1 MPNEEPNHAD
11 HIEARYSELQTR
23 MKSLEFVVLPLPSRE
38 AITGIFVFKPNTRP
52 ARIISGDESFIIP
65 DPKQRYPETSVLTAD
80 FVRTLKGVTS
90 DDKEL
95 LLIYAADEAAS
106 DVAVFRAIAPALW
119 ADLLAVMNCR
129 FASPLLGNLALP
141 NAEPLYFTK
150 CHPNP
155 ERYLAEVLDNLQKV
169 LLTERRPRTLNCRSG
184 ATLMRKLIAFCAEE
198 VARAG
203 RECKARRI
211 KISRGLTDPANEAV
225 KRVRAT
231 PKKIAREPRT
241 LASTPAKLIETAITP
256 EKRLEYIKVTDNQC
270 RRGLY
275 VALSGDPLAVPMLFA
290 IEERLHAAIRTE
302 HNTLHGRID
311 AVPTIDTTG
320 VYDLKKGSFTITP
333 AALFRAFAPDG
344 IDLPNR
350 TTPEKFIVEKCS
362 KISGTKIT
370 FRYVAEDGE
379 ARRVDDILFGF
390 DRAESEPEKS
400 PLIFEHMKLV
410 LTEPFIEAK
419 NGRKDFTSLDFNIY
433 HRLFAQHLRKEILT
447 SATAIINY
455 ILGYI
460 TPEEDHAEALER
472 AGKVAP
478 RTAIETPLK
487 DFAGAE
493 TADAESKD
501 KRPLLPRNAAQKT
514 AVIEAIARAM
524 SRDWI
529 VTLIE
534 REGEW
539 PKLRLEKIPK
549 DSAIETRQ
557 ETDANNTN

>member
-11 HIEARYSELQTR
+11 HIEARYWEIQKR
-23 MKSLEFVVLPLPSRE
+23 MDMLEFVVLPLPSRD
-38 AITGIFVFKPNTRP
+38 AITCAFVFTPHKRR
-52 ARIISGDESFIIP
+52 ARIISGEEGFIIR
-65 DPKQRYPETSVLTAD
+65 DPKQRYPETSVITAD

-106 DVAVFRAIAPALW
+106 DVAAFRKVAPALW
-119 ADLLAVMNCR
+119 ADLLAVMNWR
-129 FASPLLGNLALP
+129 LASPLLGNLALP
-141 NAEPLYFTK
+141 NAEPLYLTH
-150 CHPNP
+150 HPNP

-169 LLTERRPRTLNCRSG
+169 LLTEKRPRTLNCRSG

-241 LASTPAKLIETAITP
+241 LASTPAKLIEAAITP

-290 IEERLHAAIRTE
+290 IEERLNAAICTE
-302 HNTLHGRID
+302 HNALHGRTD

-362 KISGTKIT
+362 KISDTKIT
-370 FRYVAEDGE
+370 FRYVADDGE

-410 LTEPFIEAK
+410 LTELFIEAK
-419 NGRKDFTSLDFNIY
+419 NGRKDFTNLDFNIY

-478 RTAIETPLK
+478 RTAIEMPLK

-493 TADAESKD
+493 TADAETRNKW
-501 KRPLLPRNAAQKT
+501 PLLPQHPKQKA

-534 REGEW
+534 EEGEW

-549 DSAIETRQ
+549 DSAIETQQ
-557 ETDANNTN
+557 EPDADSTN